1 MPLSASSV
9 YPHPKGYIDAL
20 HKPWT
25 AGKGYASSYEPEQLG
40 SSGVVLWLTSHF
52 RGKSPAFIRR
62 VNTWTSV
69 FMWGSLSFDFKVNDI
84 NLVTRNTNAFN
95 LVRAAATE
103 NPCNTDVSRT
113 LIYEFAHYSSL

>member
-1 MPLSASSV
+1 MLCTNPELLV
-9 YPHPKGYIDAL
+9 KDML
-20 HKPWT
+20 
-25 AGKGYASSYEPEQLG
+25 SSYEPEQLG

-62 VNTWTSV
+62 VNTWTSM
-69 FMWGSLSFDFKVNDI
+69 FMWGNLSFDYKVNDI
-84 NLVTRNTNAFN
+84 NLVTRNTNTFN

-103 NPCNTDVSRT
+103 NTCNSDVSRI